1 MTDNALVYRR
11 SSAWAVALAGLGA
24 RPKFIRP
31 HCPWTNGKAER
42 FIRTLT
48 SEWAYQQP
56 WQSTDERAAALPGWL
71 ASYNTE
77 RAHTALGGL
86 PPASRLSPT

>member
-11 SSAWAVALAGLGA
+11 SSAWAVALASLGA

-42 FIRTLT
+42 FIPTLT

-56 WQSTDERAAALPGWL
+56 WQSTSERTAALPGWL
-71 ASYNTE
+71 HGYNTA